1 MRDRQQEECAPPE
14 AIVVTWAQRR
24 VDLGTLTDVDWS
36 VADRELV
43 SWPGTPETDLG
54 WCGYKIESRPDA
66 MWLLNAMYERESGS
80 AELTYDQQ

>member
-1 MRDRQQEECAPPE
+1 M
-14 AIVVTWAQRR
+14 
-24 VDLGTLTDVDWS
+24 DWS